1 MSEGTYWYGRTV
13 HQRMVPRSQLAL
25 PEKEEGKRLKGL
37 WRRLPFHCGL
47 DGGGCI
53 KHSIGTTTTAQPTSG
68 CRRFRETGAVPTC
81 ALATSSTKL
90 SALAAVAFLGS
101 PSPSPPSFLCHNAA
115 AAAATKQYHIH
126 SSPRNESGW
135 RGGGPREREKKE
147 HIPRGGGGRGRMLL
161 F

>member
-1 MSEGTYWYGRTV
+1 MDV
-13 HQRMVPRSQLAL
+13 QQRMVPRSQLAL

-115 AAAATKQYHIH
+115 AAATKQYHIH
-126 SSPRNESGW
+126 PSPQNESGW

-147 HIPRGGGGRGRMLL
+147 PIPRGGGGRGRMLL
-161 F
+161 FK